1 MSVKR
6 VKISEL
12 PQLQPDTSG
21 EGIFMPA
28 ADENNRSYRVP
39 LSRYDNAKNEADSA
53 ASVAEK
59 AAEGA
64 MAAAQEAN
72 DAADRANDAAE
83 KANGIVD
90 NKIVVANSLSFG
102 YREKGAVFA
111 PPLSLRGTPQ
121 DAGSLIYRLGKAY
134 TIDTVLPTSG
144 DLGALLMN
152 ACKTGDVSVQF
163 TGDYTNGWRR
173 NGTYGGVG
181 EVHLMNGTPVAVVTD
196 LGEDLGTRW
205 MYVPNQ
211 WTKLGGAG
219 DGAAE
224 EALAAANE
232 AKTTATAAQ
241 ATANQAKVLATTLAD
256 TDIAGGVYSPDYPGG
271 GIVPENLTHNI
282 AFAQGRGIVFAPLL
296 AQGYPLYRA
305 VQYYDGASIQVTFRL
320 YGNYTGGWSQ
330 SGNITGTGFLS
341 IYPGGIAIAAMRNA
355 LTGASLGLYAFI
367 KGEWEPILAPSSVA
381 ARDMDGAEA
390 QTAPAASGEPSA
402 GAAMPEAREASEA
415 SEAPEAPEDS
425 ETESCEAVPAAVF
438 SDTAPAVEAEAG
450 EAETEAELGK
460 EAIGTM
466 ENLTA
471 GKWI

>member
-1 MSVKR
+1 MSVKK

-39 LSRYDNAKNEADSA
+39 LSRYDNAKNEADKA

-121 DAGSLIYRLGKAY
+121 DAGSLIYRLGKSY
-134 TIDTVLPTSG
+134 TIDTVLPASG
-144 DLGALLMN
+144 NLGALLVDVCQN
-152 ACKTGDVSVQF
+152 GGDVSVQF
-163 TGDYTNGWRR
+163 DGRYNNGWS
-173 NGTYGGVG
+173 GIGIYHGVG

-219 DGAAE
+219 DGDGAAE

-241 ATANQAKVLATTLAD
+241 ATADEVKKSLAGTDAPGLVVSGTTG
-256 TDIAGGVYSPDYPGG
+256 IAVTSPEEAASCIGFGG
-271 GIVPENLTHNI
+271 GIGYIGINLL
-282 AFAQGRGIVFAPLL
+282 RGFTDITNFIISNKANPTTFTLL
-296 AQGYPLYRA
+296 LN
-305 VQYYDGASIQVTFRL
+305 
-320 YGNYTGGWSQ
+320 GNYMNVPVPGVGTKNIGVYGYMTVTSGFAFLVNFSGELNGAYRGAFLFADNTGWQ
-330 SGNITGTGFLS
+330 RL
-341 IYPGGIAIAAMRNA
+341 P
-355 LTGASLGLYAFI
+355 LTGI
-367 KGEWEPILAPSSVA
+367 TTSSNY
-381 ARDMDGAEA
+381 
-390 QTAPAASGEPSA
+390 AASG
-402 GAAMPEAREASEA
+402 ASEV
-415 SEAPEAPEDS
+415 PGAPEDS
-425 ETESCEAVPAAVF
+425 ETESGEAVPAAVF
-438 SDTAPAVEAEAG
+438 SDTVPAVEAEAE

-471 GKWI
+471 GK